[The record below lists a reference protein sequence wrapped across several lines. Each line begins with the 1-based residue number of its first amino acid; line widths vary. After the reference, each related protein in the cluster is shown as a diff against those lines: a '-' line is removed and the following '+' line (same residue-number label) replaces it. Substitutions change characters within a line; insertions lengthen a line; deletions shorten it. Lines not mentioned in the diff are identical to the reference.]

1 MKLKPNIIAVAST
14 STLRQIV
21 DDYELSVED
30 KRKRQALADV
40 ISSARR
46 CKPEELL
53 GYLDESEVKQVCEA
67 VGVESRGRKN
77 ALIARLLDAT
87 SPAPPPTTQP
97 SRTIQPRILNQLP
110 TRRPMGDTKP
120 AQENLQLTTPD
131 GGTTNVEKYEFEP
144 IKGYPM
150 LNWRGKRP
158 FTSTQY
164 YPAQL
169 KEVHGEEVDGWRN
182 KIFWGDNLQV
192 MSHLLK
198 QFRGKVDL
206 IYIDPPFDSKADYK
220 KSITLRGNSATS
232 DQWFFEEKQYTDIWN
247 NDEYLQFMYE
257 RLVLL
262 RELMH
267 DEAVICLHCDWHKGQ
282 YLRILL
288 DEIFGPA
295 NFVND
300 IIWQRTGA
308 HNDAD
313 RYGIVHDYIFVYSK
327 ATKHPFHPCF
337 VEHSEE
343 HLETRFN
350 LTDPENGRRFFA
362 GPITAPGDGPAR
374 VFEGR
379 EISPPAGRHW
389 SYSQDGIDRLSQEK
403 RIYYSGTGTPYLKQ
417 YMDEY
422 VSQGRRI
429 QSIWTD
435 MLPSKTGAELVG
447 YPTQKPEKLLQRI
460 IESFSEPN
468 ALILDCFMGSG
479 TTQAVAMKLGRRFI
493 GADINL
499 GAIQISTKRLIGA
512 ADALRQK
519 QLDVQA
525 KPFTGFELYNVNHY
539 DVFRNPVQAKELV
552 LEALEVQKLEFSTV
566 FDGEKD
572 GRMVKIMPV
581 NRIATRADLNELI
594 AGFDYKAWERKQNES
609 PNRPVEKITLVC
621 MGHEPTLRAELE
633 LAARPFKIDVEV
645 VDILRDKADLEFKRD
660 SQAKVSIK
668 KGELVIEKFY
678 PMNLLQ
684 KLSLQKEAVEDWKE
698 LAESVLIDWN
708 YDGAVLQPAV
718 VDIPGKNEMVK
729 GTYKVP
735 GDAGTIRV
743 KITDLLSESWEGSV
757 ANGD

>member
-1 MKLKPNIIAVAST
+1 MTAFSPE
-14 STLRQIV
+14 Q
-21 DDYELSVED
+21 
-30 KRKRQALADV
+30 
-40 ISSARR
+40 SS
-46 CKPEELL
+46 L
-53 GYLDESEVKQVCEA
+53 
-67 VGVESRGRKN
+67 
-77 ALIARLLDAT
+77 
-87 SPAPPPTTQP
+87 
-97 SRTIQPRILNQLP
+97 QLP
-110 TRRPMGDTKP
+110 QANASVND
-120 AQENLQLTTPD
+120 
-131 GGTTNVEKYEFEP
+131 VEKYKFEP

-182 KIFWGDNLQV
+182 KLFWGDNLQV

-198 QFRGKVDL
+198 HFRGKVDL

-220 KSITLRGNSATS
+220 KSITRRGCSATS

-257 RLVLL
+257 RLALL

-337 VEHSEE
+337 VEHSDE

-350 LTDPENGRRFFA
+350 LTDAENGRRFFA

-389 SYSQDGIDRLSQEK
+389 SYSQDGIDRLIKEK
-403 RIYYSGTGTPYLKQ
+403 RIYYSSTGTPYLKQ

-460 IESFSEPN
+460 IESFCDQN
-468 ALILDCFMGSG
+468 ALVLDCFMGSG

-499 GAIQISTKRLIGA
+499 GAIQATTKRLIKV
-512 ADALRQK
+512 ADELRQ
-519 QLDVQA
+519 QSLDGEA
-525 KPFTGFELYNVNHY
+525 KSFTGFEVYNVNHY
-539 DVFRNPVQAKELV
+539 DIFRNPVQAKEL
-552 LEALEVQKLEFSTV
+552 LIEALEVQKLEFSTV

-572 GRMVKIMPV
+572 GRMVRIMPV

-609 PNRPVEKITLVC
+609 PNRSVEKITLVC
-621 MGHEPTLRAELE
+621 MGHEPDLAAQLE
-633 LAARPFKIDVEV
+633 LAAKPFKIDVEV
-645 VDILRDKADLEFKRD
+645 VDILRAKADLEFKRD
-660 SQAKVSIK
+660 AQAKVAIK
-668 KGELVIEKFY
+668 NGELVIEKFY

-684 KLSLQKEAVEDWKE
+684 KLSLQKESVEDWKD
-698 LAESVLIDWN
+698 LVESVLIDWN

-718 VDIPGKNEMVK
+718 LDIAGKNEMVK
-729 GTYKVP
+729 GAYKVP
-735 GDAGTIRV
+735 SDAGTIRV

-757 ANGD
+757 NNGD

>member
-1 MKLKPNIIAVAST
+1 MIPSSPEQAS
-14 STLRQIV
+14 
-21 DDYELSVED
+21 
-30 KRKRQALADV
+30 
-40 ISSARR
+40 
-46 CKPEELL
+46 
-53 GYLDESEVKQVCEA
+53 
-67 VGVESRGRKN
+67 
-77 ALIARLLDAT
+77 
-87 SPAPPPTTQP
+87 
-97 SRTIQPRILNQLP
+97 
-110 TRRPMGDTKP
+110 
-120 AQENLQLTTPD
+120 LQLASANASVND
-131 GGTTNVEKYEFEP
+131 VEKYEFEP

-158 FTSTQY
+158 FTSTRY
-164 YPAQL
+164 YPGQL
-169 KEVHGEEVDGWRN
+169 KELHGEEINGWRN
-182 KIFWGDNLQV
+182 KIYWGDNLQV
-192 MSHLLK
+192 VSHLLK
-198 QFRGKVDL
+198 EFRGKVDL

-220 KSITLRGNSATS
+220 KSINLKGKTATS
-232 DQWFFEEKQYTDIWN
+232 DQWSFEEKQYTDIWS

-267 DEAVICLHCDWHKGQ
+267 DESIICLHCDWHKGQ

-337 VEHSEE
+337 VDHSEE

-350 LTDPENGRRFFA
+350 QTDLESGRRFFA

-374 VFEGR
+374 IFEGR
-379 EISPPAGRHW
+379 EIKPPVGRHW
-389 SYSQDGIDRLSQEK
+389 SYSQEGIDRLIVEK
-403 RIYYSGTGTPYLKQ
+403 RVYYSNTGTPYLKQ

-429 QSIWTD
+429 QSLWTD
-435 MLPSKTGAELVG
+435 ILPSKTGAELVG

-460 IESFSEPN
+460 IESFSDQN
-468 ALILDCFMGSG
+468 ALVMDCFMGSG

-493 GADINL
+493 GADINM
-499 GAIQISTKRLIGA
+499 GAIQTTTKRLIKT
-512 ADALRQK
+512 ADELRQK
-519 QLDVQA
+519 PLDQTT
-525 KPFTGFELYNVNHY
+525 KPYTGFEIYNVNQY
-539 DVFRNPVQAKELV
+539 DIFRNPVQAKEL
-552 LEALEVQKLEFSTV
+552 LIEALEVQKLEMSSL

-594 AGFDYKAWERKQNES
+594 AGFDYKAWERRQRES
-609 PNRPVEKITLVC
+609 PNRAVEKIALVC
-621 MGHEPTLRAELE
+621 MGHEPDLRAQLE
-633 LAARPFKIDVEV
+633 LAAMPFKIDVDV
-645 VDILRDKADLEFKRD
+645 VDILRDKSDLEFKRD
-660 SQAKVSIK
+660 SEAKVVIK
-668 KGELVIEKFY
+668 KGELIVERFF

-684 KLSLQKEAVEDWKE
+684 KLSLQKESLEDWRE
-698 LAESVLIDWN
+698 MVEGILIDWN
-708 YDGAVLQPAV
+708 YDGAILQPTV
-718 VDIPGKNEMVK
+718 VDIPGKSDLVK
-729 GTYKVP
+729 GAYLVP
-735 GDAGTIRV
+735 EDAGTIRV

-757 ANGD
+757 VNG

>member
-1 MKLKPNIIAVAST
+1 MS
-14 STLRQIV
+14 
-21 DDYELSVED
+21 
-30 KRKRQALADV
+30 
-40 ISSARR
+40 
-46 CKPEELL
+46 
-53 GYLDESEVKQVCEA
+53 
-67 VGVESRGRKN
+67 KN
-77 ALIARLLDAT
+77 T
-87 SPAPPPTTQP
+87 
-97 SRTIQPRILNQLP
+97 
-110 TRRPMGDTKP
+110 P
-120 AQENLQLTTPD
+120 AQDSLQLATPD

-198 QFRGKVDL
+198 EFRGKVDL

-220 KSITLRGNSATS
+220 KKIKLKGQMVENDQNS
-232 DQWFFEEKQYTDIWN
+232 FEEKQYGDIWT
-247 NDEYLQFMYE
+247 NDEYLQFMFE
-257 RLVLL
+257 RFSIL
-262 RELMH
+262 RELLA
-267 DEAVICLHCDWHKGQ
+267 ENGSIYVHCDYRRSHALK
-282 YLRILL
+282 LTL
-288 DEIFGPA
+288 DEIFGA
-295 NFVND
+295 SNFQNEIV
-300 IIWQRTGA
+300 WRRTTARSGSGA
-308 HNDAD
+308 YNH
-313 RYGIVHDYIFVYSK
+313 IHDSILFYTKTPKYVWNQQYTAYSK
-327 ATKHPFHPCF
+327 
-337 VEHSEE
+337 EY
-343 HLETRFN
+343 LESNFKPDETGKLYR
-350 LTDPENGRRFFA
+350 ES
-362 GPITAPGDGPAR
+362 PITAPGLRSGESGATWKGLNPSAI
-374 VFEGR
+374 GK
-379 EISPPAGRHW
+379 GRHW
-389 SYSQDGIDRLSQEK
+389 AVPSFLEHLLSDEAKKSPLKALDELEAKGRIRWARDGEGRPNAI
-403 RIYYSGTGTPYLKQ
+403 Q
-417 YMDEY
+417 YVDDMPGVEL
-422 VSQGRRI
+422 

-435 MLPSKTGAELVG
+435 FVALSSNSLESED
-447 YPTQKPEKLLQRI
+447 YPTQKPEELLERI
-460 IESFSEPN
+460 VKSSSNKNSLVF
-468 ALILDCFMGSG
+468 DCFMGSG
-479 TTQAVAMKLGRRFI
+479 TTQAVALKLGRRFI

-499 GAIQISTKRLIGA
+499 GAIQTTTKRLIGA
-512 ADALRQK
+512 ADELRQK
-519 QLDVQA
+519 AFDGEVTHY
-525 KPFTGFELYNVNHY
+525 TGFELYNVNHY
-539 DVFRNPVQAKELV
+539 DVFRNPVQAKEL
-552 LEALEVQKLEFSTV
+552 LIEALEVQRLEFSTV

-621 MGHEPTLRAELE
+621 MGHEPDLAAQLE
-633 LAARPFKIDVEV
+633 LAAKPFKIDVEV

-684 KLSLQKEAVEDWKE
+684 KLSLQKESVEEWRE
-698 LAESVLIDWN
+698 LVESVLIDWN

-729 GTYKVP
+729 GAYKVP

-743 KITDLLSESWEGSV
+743 KITDLLSESWEGGV